1 VVIVEEVS
9 QAEVRFANNTT
20 TTNGVRRNRRVAVV
34 SFRALAG
41 AGTGG
46 VGAGP
51 SGAVGAEAGRAVGA
65 PVGAPVG
72 AGAAAVGVASG
83 SGEVDVE
90 ALVRA
95 SEAEA
100 AGAGPAED
108 AFPLVEAAPLV
119 GAAGRGRSGGGE
131 GAGRGQ
137 GAGRGEGAGR
147 GQGAG
152 FDEPPVP
159 TSPAALAG
167 VITGLGDA
175 FGRARAAGNRLA
187 GFATHGVETV
197 YLGTSTGLR
206 LRHAQPAGTMELVA
220 RSADGSRSVW
230 AGAGTSTFEDID
242 LHAFEQ
248 RLDRRL
254 AWAGRS
260 VELPAGRYEVLLP
273 PDATADLM
281 VAMSEAMSGR
291 DAEEGRSP
299 FSSPGG
305 GTKIGESLCPLPFA
319 LRGDPGAPGLESA
332 PFLVTAASGTDVSV
346 FDNGLTI
353 GPTSWIEGGRLRR
366 LQYHRAA
373 AARSGVEPSPP
384 AGNLTLALPGATG
397 TLDDMIATTER
408 GLLLTCLW
416 YIREVDPV
424 TLLLTGLTRDG
435 VYLVEHGEVVGAVN
449 NFRFNESPLDVLART
464 VEAGASERALSRE
477 WGEWMNRTAMPAL
490 RVADFNMS
498 SVSPAT

>member
-1 VVIVEEVS
+1 VVEQALAASRADGCAVIVEEVS

-41 AGTGG
+41 GRGG
-46 VGAGP
+46 AVGAGP
-51 SGAVGAEAGRAVGA
+51 T
-65 PVGAPVG
+65 
-72 AGAAAVGVASG
+72 AVGVASG
-83 SGEVDVE
+83 SGEVDIE

-100 AGAGPAED
+100 GGGGPADD
-108 AFPLVEAAPLV
+108 AFPLVDA
-119 GAAGRGRSGGGE
+119 GAAVE
-131 GAGRGQ
+131 GAGPGH
-137 GAGRGEGAGR
+137 GVGPAGSTA
-147 GQGAG
+147 
-152 FDEPPVP
+152 FDDPPVP

-167 VITGLGDA
+167 VISGLGDA

-187 GFATHGVETV
+187 GFATHGIETV
-197 YLGTSTGLR
+197 YLGTSAGLR

-248 RLDRRL
+248 RLERRL
-254 AWAGRS
+254 AWAERR

-305 GTKIGESLCPLPFA
+305 GTKIGEPLCGLPFE
-319 LRGDPGAPGLESA
+319 LRGDPGEPGLEA
-332 PFLVTAASGTDVSV
+332 GPFLVTAASGTDVSV
-346 FDNGLTI
+346 FDNGLPV
-353 GPTSWIEGGRLRR
+353 GPTGWIEGGRLRR
-366 LQYHRAA
+366 LRYHRAA
-373 AARSGVEPSPP
+373 AAHSGVEPSPP
-384 AGNLTLALPGATG
+384 VGNLTLALPGATAA
-397 TLDDMIATTER
+397 LDDMIAGTER
-408 GLLLTCLW
+408 ALLLTCLW

-449 NFRFNESPLDVLART
+449 NFRFNESPLDVLARA
-464 VEAGASERALSRE
+464 VEAGRSERALSRE
-477 WGEWMNRTAMPAL
+477 WGEWMNRTAMPPL

>member
-1 VVIVEEVS
+1 MSPGHRHLPPPQEVVERALAASGARGCVVIVEEVS

-34 SFRALAG
+34 SFRAQTANDAAG
-41 AGTGG
+41 AGPT
-46 VGAGP
+46 
-51 SGAVGAEAGRAVGA
+51 
-65 PVGAPVG
+65 
-72 AGAAAVGVASG
+72 AVGVASG

-95 SEAEA
+95 SETEA
-100 AGAGPAED
+100 NGAGPAED
-108 AFPLVEAAPLV
+108 AFPLVETAPGL
-119 GAAGRGRSGGGE
+119 E
-131 GAGRGQ
+131 
-137 GAGRGEGAGR
+137 
-147 GQGAG
+147 GAG

-187 GFATHGVETV
+187 GFATHGVDTV

-206 LRHAQPAGTMELVA
+206 LRHSQPAGTMELVA

-242 LHAFEQ
+242 LHTFEQ

-254 AWAGRS
+254 AWARRN

-305 GTKIGESLCPLPFA
+305 GTKIGESLCPLPFE
-319 LRGDPGAPGLESA
+319 LRGDPEAPGLESA
-332 PFLVTAASGTDVSV
+332 PFLATGASGTDVSV
-346 FDNGLTI
+346 FDNGLSI

-384 AGNLTLALPGATG
+384 VGNLTLALHGATG

-435 VYLVEHGEVVGAVN
+435 VYLVEHGEVVGSVN

-464 VEAGASERALSRE
+464 VEAGASRRALSRE

-490 RVADFNMS
+490 RVAEFNMS

>member
-1 VVIVEEVS
+1 MSPGDRHLPPPQEVVERALAASRAEGCAVIVEEIS

-41 AGTGG
+41 RGARGGDAGSGG
-46 VGAGP
+46 AVGAGP
-51 SGAVGAEAGRAVGA
+51 S
-65 PVGAPVG
+65 
-72 AGAAAVGVASG
+72 AVGVASG
-83 SGEVDVE
+83 SGDVDVE

-100 AGAGPAED
+100 GGAGPAD
-108 AFPLVEAAPLV
+108 DTFPLVEP
-119 GAAGRGRSGGGE
+119 GP
-131 GAGRGQ
+131 GAGD
-137 GAGRGEGAGR
+137 
-147 GQGAG
+147 AG

-159 TSPAALAG
+159 TSPAALAD

-197 YLGTSTGLR
+197 YLGTGTGLR
-206 LRHAQPAGTMELVA
+206 LRHVQPAGTMELVA

-248 RLDRRL
+248 RLERRL
-254 AWAGRS
+254 AWAQRS

-273 PDATADLM
+273 PDASADLM

-305 GTKIGESLCPLPFA
+305 GTKIGESLCALPFEM
-319 LRGDPGAPGLESA
+319 RGDPADPGLESA

-346 FDNGLTI
+346 FDNGLPV
-353 GPTSWIEGGRLRR
+353 GPTRWLEGGRLRR
-366 LQYHRAA
+366 LRYHRAA
-373 AARSGVEPSPP
+373 AAHAGVEPSPP
-384 AGNLTLALPGATG
+384 VGNLTLTLPGATAS
-397 TLDDMIATTER
+397 LDDMIAGTER

-449 NFRFNESPLDVLART
+449 NFRFNESPLDVLARAL
-464 VEAGASERALSRE
+464 EAGRSERALSRE

>member
-1 VVIVEEVS
+1 MSPGPGARDLPPAQEVVERTLAASRADGCAVIVEEVS

-34 SFRALAG
+34 SFRSLAG
-41 AGTGG
+41 AGGG
-46 VGAGP
+46 P
-51 SGAVGAEAGRAVGA
+51 T
-65 PVGAPVG
+65 
-72 AGAAAVGVASG
+72 AVGVASG

-100 AGAGPAED
+100 SGAGPAED
-108 AFPLVEAAPLV
+108 AFALVEPD
-119 GAAGRGRSGGGE
+119 GRAAGAGSAADSQPGG
-131 GAGRGQ
+131 
-137 GAGRGEGAGR
+137 
-147 GQGAG
+147 GAG

-187 GFATHGVETV
+187 GFATHGIETV

-254 AWAGRS
+254 AWAERR
-260 VELPAGRYEVLLP
+260 VELPAGHYEVLLP

-305 GTKIGESLCPLPFA
+305 
-319 LRGDPGAPGLESA
+319 RHQD
-332 PFLVTAASGTDVSV
+332 
-346 FDNGLTI
+346 
-353 GPTSWIEGGRLRR
+353 RR
-366 LQYHRAA
+366 ITVRA
-373 AARSGVEPSPP
+373 
-384 AGNLTLALPGATG
+384 
-397 TLDDMIATTER
+397 
-408 GLLLTCLW
+408 
-416 YIREVDPV
+416 
-424 TLLLTGLTRDG
+424 
-435 VYLVEHGEVVGAVN
+435 
-449 NFRFNESPLDVLART
+449 
-464 VEAGASERALSRE
+464 
-477 WGEWMNRTAMPAL
+477 AL
-490 RVADFNMS
+490 RVARRPRGTGARVCTLPGHGGVGDRC
-498 SVSPAT
+498 VSIRQRAAHRPHGLDRGGPVAAPALPPCRRRAFRRRARRRRSAT